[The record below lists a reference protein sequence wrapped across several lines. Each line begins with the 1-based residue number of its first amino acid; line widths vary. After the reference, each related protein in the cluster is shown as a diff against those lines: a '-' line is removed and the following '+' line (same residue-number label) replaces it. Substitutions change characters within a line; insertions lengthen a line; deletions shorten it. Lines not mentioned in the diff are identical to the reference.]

1 MSPLLILF
9 NGPSI
14 TTYESSYAFLHHVFF
29 SLCLNIFL
37 NVLPF
42 SLSIFHYLMHCSFS
56 LFLLCHSTLLIVI
69 LLPFFL
75 FLPIS
80 TVPWSTFQLQTTR
93 HAPFFVSLVSGALY
107 KSYSGVKWLLMLVLI
122 DLHGVQ
128 IFVDNLQSEENMN
141 LYLRTIIK
149 RLH

>member
-93 HAPFFVSLVSGALY
+93 HAPYFYPLSQVHCIKAMVMWNDCWCRHWLINRVRKFFWLVANG
-107 KSYSGVKWLLMLVLI
+107 G
-122 DLHGVQ
+122 
-128 IFVDNLQSEENMN
+128 
-141 LYLRTIIK
+141 
-149 RLH
+149 